1 MKNMKIFKNG
11 LMIMMV
17 AFLLGSCTIVPPGE
31 VGIKVNN
38 WGDNRGVSNITM
50 STGMVGYNP
59 ITTSVLKWPTFVQTA
74 IWTSRIDEGNPVD
87 ESITFNTKEGT
98 QVSVDVS
105 LSYQLDETKIP
116 AFYVK
121 FRTDNL
127 ESWTMGYLHNVARD
141 KFQELG
147 GKYELDSLYGPGKE
161 KFLKEVKEATNAFIA
176 SEGATITQF
185 GFTGP
190 LRMDT
195 TILNALNRKLKNVQD
210 AIAAK
215 NKIQTIDAEAE
226 QVRHAAQGK
235 ADANK
240 ILTASMTPMLIEW
253 ERLQVQKYWIDRWD
267 AKLPTTMLGSGTSVM
282 MNMSGTSTPTK

>member
-17 AFLLGSCTIVPPGE
+17 AFLFGSCTIVPPGE

-38 WGDNRGVSNITM
+38 WGDNRGVSNLTL
-50 STGMVGYNP
+50 STGMVSYNP
-59 ITTSVLKWPTFVQTA
+59 ITSSVLKWPTFVQTA
-74 IWTSRIDEGNPVD
+74 MWTSRIDEGNPVD

-98 QVSVDVS
+98 QVSADVS
-105 LSYQLDETKIP
+105 LSYQLTESKIP

-141 KFQELG
+141 KFQEIG

-161 KFLKEVKEATNAFIA
+161 KFLKEVKEATNAFITT
-176 SEGATITQF
+176 EGATITQF

-210 AIAAK
+210 AIAAR
-215 NKIQTIDAEAE
+215 NKILTIDAEAE

-235 ADANK
+235 ADANI

-253 ERLQVQKYWIDRWD
+253 ERLQVQKYWIDKWN
-267 AKLPTTMLGSGTSVM
+267 AQLPTTMVGTSANMM
-282 MNMSGTSTPTK
+282 MNMNGSTPTK

>member
-1 MKNMKIFKNG
+1 MKNMKNG

-31 VGIKVNN
+31 VGIKINN
-38 WGDNRGVSNITM
+38 WGDNRGVSNLTL

-59 ITTSVLKWPTFVQTA
+59 ITSSVLKWPTFVQTA
-74 IWTSRIDEGNPVD
+74 MWTSRIDEGNPID

-98 QVSVDVS
+98 QVSADVS
-105 LSYQLDETKIP
+105 LSYQLTESKIP

-141 KFQELG
+141 KFQEIG

-161 KFLKEVKEATNAFIA
+161 KFLKEVKDATNAFILA
-176 SEGATITQF
+176 EGATITQF

-240 ILTASMTPMLIEW
+240 ILSASMTPQLIEW
-253 ERLQVQKYWIDRWD
+253 ERLQVQKYWIDKWD
-267 AKLPTTMLGSGTSVM
+267 SKLPSTMLGSGTSVM